1 MLKVNRLSVSYS
13 NNLVLEQVSFSLKKA
28 SIFGILGPNG
38 SGKSTLLKAIL
49 NIIPRQEGSVS
60 WEGIDIRKDVA
71 YVPQLSEYDWDFPIS
86 VFELVLNALVTPANF
101 WKLDSQLNRNKVT
114 EVLNQLGLAALA
126 NNPISDLSGGQKQK
140 LLLARAFVRDPKIL
154 ILDEPFNA
162 IDHISEKSI
171 VQTLRTFASQGNT
184 VLMVHHNLNSVKEY
198 FDEIL
203 LLNKSVVASGK
214 VDTVF
219 KKKNLEKLYGD
230 NLFANI

>member
-1 MLKVNRLSVSYS
+1 MLKVNGLSVSYS
-13 NNLVLEQVSFSLKKA
+13 KNLALKNVSFNLKKGV
-28 SIFGILGPNG
+28 IFGILGPNG

-49 NIIPRQEGSVS
+49 NIVPREKGSVM
-60 WEGIDIRKDVA
+60 WEEIEIRKDIA

-86 VFELVLNALVTPANF
+86 VFELVLNALVTPYNF
-101 WKLDSQLNRNKVT
+101 WKLDSNLNRSKVM
-114 EVLNQLGLAALA
+114 EVLNQFGLESLA
-126 NNPISDLSGGQKQK
+126 NNPISDLSGGQKQR
-140 LLLARAFVRDPKIL
+140 LLLARAFICEPKIL

-171 VQTLRTFASQGNT
+171 VQILRSFSTQGNT

-203 LLNKSVVASGK
+203 LLNKSVVAFGK

-230 NLFANI
+230 NFFSNI

>member
-13 NNLVLEQVSFSLKKA
+13 NNLVLEQVSFSLKKG

-60 WEGIDIRKDVA
+60 WEGIDIRKDIA

-101 WKLDSQLNRNKVT
+101 WKLDSEHNRNKVI
-114 EVLNQLGLAALA
+114 EVLNRLGLAALA